1 MTSPQPGT
9 PTPDPAQDQ
18 LPPGSRPAGR
28 WRTVAGWVLVVM
40 GVLAILG
47 DLAGT
52 SRPGARSAV
61 PGGILF
67 ILTGAALVWWG
78 YRARARGLTRPTVGH
93 VLGTG
98 AAALGQAREAGAAR
112 RQVAQAQRQ
121 ARREAAR
128 AREAEAQ
135 ARAAAEQAERDRQE
149 QERREAERQRQEH
162 EHRKRLVREAEER
175 GRARAAAE
183 QAERDRRERERREA
197 EEKEQRERLARL
209 MRQAQERERQEQEA
223 RQARERA
230 VRGYMDGTEWVPPRP
245 SGRPVEPWDPYGESV
260 NVAGLSYRQEPLRL
274 LARRSGHRQGGD
286 AARLEVELLLV
297 PDTHNPY
304 GQGTAVAVY
313 LGEDHTGYLPQ
324 ADADR
329 MHPHLAP
336 LAQRGVVLKVPGRAW
351 VGDTAMFLSAWL
363 PQPDAILPSNGLP
376 QAPYALLPR
385 GQTIQ
390 VTKEDEHMDVLA
402 GYVVRGAGAVN
413 HVAATLVSIN
423 EIRPRSSYEA
433 VQVEIDGQRVGVLTK
448 LQSGKLL
455 PLVRHVEERGLLP
468 VVRAKVTGTRL
479 RAEVVLSTVTADSV
493 DDDWIDAL
501 GPATGPANI
510 DQGDPTARPDFD
522 WDDQDTVSTTAD
534 AQGLADRA
542 ARKDHG

>member
-149 QERREAERQRQEH
+149 Q
-162 EHRKRLVREAEER
+162 
-175 GRARAAAE
+175 
-183 QAERDRRERERREA
+183 ERREA